1 MKNLVALSAYSPNR
15 ELNSGPPVYKTGALP
30 LSYQGINQLL
40 EKVEQNLTQ
49 NAYIQS
55 SVKLRKCFAPLFP
68 KVDGEGL

>member
-1 MKNLVALSAYSPNR
+1 
-15 ELNSGPPVYKTGALP
+15 
-30 LSYQGINQLL
+30 L